1 MKLNVLRSVA
11 LATACLGVGIAIG
24 RFQPAPTPQVAAP
37 ARDSYQFFDTLVDIR
52 SQILRNYVEP
62 VDDKKLLDGAIQGMM
77 KTLDPY
83 SNYFAK
89 DELANF
95 DRAVH
100 GQFSGIGAEIAQD
113 NQGNFII
120 VSPLEDSP
128 ALKAG
133 IYAGDRILKVNGDSL
148 EDLSLKG
155 LHSKIEGAPGSSLTM
170 TVRHEGDKTPVDLT
184 VTRAVVQVHSVRGVK
199 HKFVIVFLRMPPE
212 FAFQGIHEST
222 ATWWRKAKSLRLCA
236 VVAQNASEG

>member
-1 MKLNVLRSVA
+1 MKPSPLRTAA
-11 LATACLGVGIAIG
+11 LITATLAVGITIG
-24 RFQPAPTPQVAAP
+24 RYSPPSPIPAPHLAAP
-37 ARDSYQFFDTLVDIR
+37 ARDSYQFFDTLVDLR

-62 VDDKKLLDGAIQGMM
+62 VDEKKLLNGAIQGMM

-100 GQFSGIGAEIAQD
+100 GQFSGIGAEIDQD
-113 NQGNFII
+113 PAGNFIVI
-120 VSPLEDSP
+120 SPLEDSP

-148 EDLSLKG
+148 EDLSLKD
-155 LHSKIEGAPGSSLTM
+155 LHAKIEGDPGSTLTL
-170 TVRHEGDKTPVDLT
+170 TVRHEGDKNSVDLT
-184 VTRAVVQVHSVRGVK
+184 VTRAVIQVHSVRGVH
-199 HKFVIVFLRMPPE
+199 HKNPAGGVRGGLRRPRRSPWTPP
-212 FAFQGIHEST
+212 GII
-222 ATWWRKAKSLRLCA
+222 
-236 VVAQNASEG
+236 